1 MLGKLINLISV
12 CLATD
17 FFKQSTLQKICEKFL
32 EEKLH
37 MWFFSRKKKNK
48 IFFYFIEEKF
58 LSENF
63 FWAGVIRMNYDSHF
77 KCLNFD
83 LETWN

>member
-37 MWFFSRKKKNK
+37 MWFFSRKKIKS
-48 IFFYFIEEKF
+48 FFYFIEKKF

-77 KCLNFD
+77 KFD